1 MARILLVTGMLA
13 NIPYYHQAWLFEPL
27 SFLLCWTAVTTMKM
41 AITPSPTGCQA
52 GRGRKLTRVGKK
64 LLALDGRTPDH
75 SGICPATLTSVPA
88 RYLRLSSTW
97 RHLLVESSR
106 KEKVQEGN

>member
-41 AITPSPTGCQA
+41 ASPLL
-52 GRGRKLTRVGKK
+52 RPDVKLGED
-64 LLALDGRTPDH
+64 A
-75 SGICPATLTSVPA
+75 
-88 RYLRLSSTW
+88 
-97 RHLLVESSR
+97 
-106 KEKVQEGN
+106 N